1 MKKMV
6 LVSVLLAGFLQAVD
20 LDLASAKT
28 TWTAFKSKTK
38 LPVSGTFDNIA
49 YKLGKSQSSLKTL
62 LEGASASMD
71 SLKVNLDDELKN
83 KNVQEAFF
91 ALFKNT
97 HIKVTFRNVIEG
109 DHVGS
114 LTAYVR
120 MNERLVKV
128 PMQYTITGNKLVVKG
143 VLDILNFGLKNELAS
158 LAKRCESFHEGLTW
172 SQVEIQF
179 ESMIKG

>member
-97 HIKVTFRNVIEG
+97 HIKVIFRNVIEG

-128 PMQYTITGNKLVVKG
+128 PMQYTITDNKLVVKG